1 MNFYI
6 IRYLILIISLLALIF
21 IMRKKIVKL
30 TKERLILIIV
40 IGYILCWIP
49 YEKLFLSFST
59 PEKAFSYSFP
69 NYEICKTL
77 ENNDYTF
84 FLYKRASSYSLTY
97 FSKNSRDKWLFKNP
111 LFLNDVEF
119 IKYDKYI
126 ILKIEVKTNLVF
138 IGVILNNQDEE
149 YNLVDSEDNG
159 FEKYSTDVVDYY
171 LKVVDNYSDDYY
183 ISINNKK
190 IKI

>member
-21 IMRKKIVKL
+21 IMRKGIVKL
-30 TKERLILIIV
+30 TKKRLILIIV

-111 LFLNDVEF
+111 LFLNDVEL

-126 ILKIEVKTNLVF
+126 ILKIEVKTNLAF
-138 IGVILNNQDEE
+138 IGVILNNQDRE

-171 LKVVDNYSDDYY
+171 LKVVDNYSDNYY
-183 ISINNKK
+183 IFINNEK
-190 IKI
+190 IKV